1 MGCGNFLMSSL
12 LIVVATESSASEPLA
27 VNLVSHRAIY
37 DLVLVSSENR
47 SDWDSVRGRLV
58 YELVASKCSNSI
70 QNFRQVLQ
78 LSGPKNGERILDN
91 YSTSSEGTDGKSIQF
106 IAKEMDRDGLQR
118 VTSGNT
124 QIKGNEI
131 IVHFNSPTKSVFTL
145 KKNTYF
151 PISYTKALI
160 ENAKMNVHL
169 MSALQFD
176 GTDQAKPVQDT
187 FAVIGEGRL
196 GANGINPILKQKDFE
211 SMKRWPITIS
221 YSVAGNRDEI
231 ESDYTIFEELF
242 ENGVAQSLILDFKDF
257 KLSGKL
263 VDITF
268 PASPSCD

>member
-1 MGCGNFLMSSL
+1 
-12 LIVVATESSASEPLA
+12 
-27 VNLVSHRAIY
+27 
-37 DLVLVSSENR
+37 
-47 SDWDSVRGRLV
+47 
-58 YELVASKCSNSI
+58 
-70 QNFRQVLQ
+70 
-78 LSGPKNGERILDN
+78 
-91 YSTSSEGTDGKSIQF
+91 
-106 IAKEMDRDGLQR
+106 MDRDGLQR

-160 ENAKMNVHL
+160 ENAKMNIHL

-176 GTDQAKPVQDT
+176 GTDQVKPVQDT

-196 GANGINPILKQKDFE
+196 GAIGINPILKQKDFE

-231 ESDYTIFEELF
+231 ESDYTVFEELF